1 MSLEKKSNIKYL
13 INDDSDEEI
22 ENVFENNSSESDSVD
37 DENTEII
44 DTKKDLSNTEINF
57 EIIKN
62 ENKEKS
68 VKISINLNLEESDEV
83 VSLEFNISKK
93 VFLKIA
99 NDLNNKK

>member
-1 MSLEKKSNIKYL
+1 MSLEKKSNIKHL

-22 ENVFENNSSESDSVD
+22 ETVLENNLSESESIN
-37 DENTEII
+37 DENAEIV
-44 DTKKDLSNTEINF
+44 DTKKELSNTEINF

-62 ENKEKS
+62 ENKEKL
-68 VKISINLNLEESDEV
+68 VKISINLNLDESEEV

-99 NDLNNKK
+99 NDLNKKK

>member
-1 MSLEKKSNIKYL
+1 MSLEKKSNIKHL

-22 ENVFENNSSESDSVD
+22 ENIFENTSSDSDSID
-37 DENTEII
+37 DENTETV
-44 DTKKDLSNTEINF
+44 DTKKDLSSTEINF

-62 ENKEKS
+62 ENKEKL
-68 VKISINLNLEESDEV
+68 VKISINLNLDDTDEV

-99 NDLNNKK
+99 NDLNKK

>member
-1 MSLEKKSNIKYL
+1 MSLEKKSNIKHL

-22 ENVFENNSSESDSVD
+22 ENIFENNSGDSESID
-37 DENTEII
+37 DENTETV
-44 DTKKDLSNTEINF
+44 DTKKELSNTEINF

-68 VKISINLNLEESDEV
+68 VKISINLNLDDTDEV

-99 NDLNNKK
+99 KDLNKKK